1 MFTGGGT
8 TGVHDG
14 QDESAASTGVAE
26 PRWRVVLR
34 LLEDNART
42 RVKLEAIETEL
53 ILEADACDLHR
64 HLGYSSLAELLER
77 HLHYSR
83 HAANERI
90 RVAREL
96 QALPQLRAGYQA
108 GALSFAHVREL
119 TRIATPQTEG
129 AYLAAAAGK
138 TSRQV
143 QQLCSGKKAGDA
155 PEAPPD
161 PALVKHTIVLEL
173 GGEAFA
179 MWRRAQQVLEDE
191 VGERLSMDELVMQ
204 LCSQAFAPAVCAAV
218 ATDETSAVSPD
229 RAPAPEV
236 GSGQSRGRD
245 TMMRTGD
252 SAMRTGDAA
261 EVGSDRSCGTGAA
274 LRPAEPAPTAERART
289 RARGLRVAPP
299 LTLHAVTTCRRCQ
312 RATVSAVGS
321 AEPLTPAQRDRALC
335 DAIHVGDLETSDRTR
350 PTLTVP
356 SAIRRKV
363 AIACHHACVVPGCRS
378 RRFLTIHHLRYQA
391 HGGGHTVE
399 NCILLCFAHHARL
412 HEGRLR
418 IEGTAPHGLDIAWR
432 HPATTEELD
441 AGADAW
447 VWRRVPPDPVAHGRG
462 S

>member
-1 MFTGGGT
+1 MFTGGVT
-8 TGVHDG
+8 TDEHDEQG
-14 QDESAASTGVAE
+14 AAAGRSHETG
-26 PRWRVVLR
+26 PRWQVVLR
-34 LLEDNART
+34 RLEEIART
-42 RVKLEAIETEL
+42 RVKLEAIESAL

-64 HLGYSSLAELLER
+64 HLGYGSLAELLER

-96 QALPQLRAGYQA
+96 QALPQLRAAFQA

-119 TRIATPQTEG
+119 TRVATPRTEQ

-143 QQLCSGKKAGDA
+143 QQLCSGKRAGDT

-161 PALVKHTIVLEL
+161 PALVKHLVVLEL

-179 MWRRAQQVLEDE
+179 MWRRAHQVLEDE

-204 LCSQAFAPAVCAAV
+204 LCAQAVALAVPAEVATEVATAVRIHGAPASEV
-218 ATDETSAVSPD
+218 DSD
-229 RAPAPEV
+229 R
-236 GSGQSRGRD
+236 SRG
-245 TMMRTGD
+245 TATAVPTG
-252 SAMRTGDAA
+252 AAA
-261 EVGSDRSCGTGAA
+261 EVDADWSRGAGEASRSAG
-274 LRPAEPAPTAERART
+274 PAPTAAPGVRT
-289 RARGLRVAPP
+289 RGPRVAPP
-299 LTLHAVTTCRRCQ
+299 PTLHAVTTCRTCQ
-312 RATVSAVGS
+312 RATASAVGS

-356 SAIRRKV
+356 NAIRRKV

-399 NCILLCFAHHARL
+399 NCIQLCHAHHDRL
-412 HEGRLR
+412 HAGHLR
-418 IEGTAPHGLDIAWR
+418 IEGTAPHALEVAWR
-432 HPATTEELD
+432 HPATSDEQEP
-441 AGADAW
+441 GARPW
-447 VWRRVPPDPVAHGRG
+447 VWRRVPPEPVRPGRG
-462 S
+462 A